1 MGYCRL
7 QYLTDRRGEV
17 ERGTV
22 TELQSYNCYD
32 VTMLHTRFLCC
43 LDHVAKFPEGL
54 RRKLTRN

>member
-22 TELQSYNCYD
+22 TELRCYNCYD
-32 VTMLHTRFLCC
+32 VTMLHTRFLCR
-43 LDHVAKFPEGL
+43 LDHVAKFPEDL